1 MSYRCRCGAGGIF
14 SWRRIRRMVD
24 ALIRWPI
31 LSISPWIR
39 WYPQEG
45 FSVASRPMS
54 MLISV
59 LTGCRPV
66 RFG

>member
-1 MSYRCRCGAGGIF
+1 
-14 SWRRIRRMVD
+14 MVD
-24 ALIRWPI
+24 ALIRSPI

-45 FSVASRPMS
+45 FSVASRLMS
-54 MLISV
+54 MVISA
-59 LTGCRPV
+59 LTGFRPA